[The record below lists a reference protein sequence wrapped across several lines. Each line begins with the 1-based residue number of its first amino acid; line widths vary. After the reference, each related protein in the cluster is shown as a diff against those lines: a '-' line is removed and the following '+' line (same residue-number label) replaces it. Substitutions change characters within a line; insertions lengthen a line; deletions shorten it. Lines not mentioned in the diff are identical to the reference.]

1 MTAHGYAP
9 LWAAL
14 LLTGLLSGCSV
25 LAVADAAVTV
35 TATTVDIGAKAVG
48 AAVDITSAEHQGGDA
63 QQFARHAPLCA
74 TDRTTGVTLCHAIGQ
89 YGNTYRFGQLG
100 MAHAGQASGPCMT
113 GA

>member
-9 LWAAL
+9 LLAAL

-48 AAVDITSAEHQGGDA
+48 AAVDITSAGIKAATRSSSSDTPPA
-63 QQFARHAPLCA
+63 TAPSAPPASTTSA
-74 TDRTTGVTLCHAIGQ
+74 TPSA
-89 YGNTYRFGQLG
+89 NTEPP
-100 MAHAGQASGPCMT
+100 AVSAN
-113 GA
+113 

>member
-1 MTAHGYAP
+1 MTERGYAP

-48 AAVDITSAEHQGGDA
+48 AAVDITSAGIKAATRSSSPDTPPS
-63 QQFARHAPLCA
+63 APPTTPPASTTSA
-74 TDRTTGVTLCHAIGQ
+74 TPSA
-89 YGNTYRFGQLG
+89 NTEPP
-100 MAHAGQASGPCMT
+100 AAS
-113 GA
+113 AN